1 MKKIL
6 PAILTS
12 LMLSV
17 GMSAE
22 AIMLPHQMNIYLFD
36 NARDCSVR
44 FDGLINFKDGTV
56 YIPVL
61 PEEIKEVKRLEIV
74 WTYPNGKTL
83 QDEPEIIVFNNGF
96 SLLKVLNDGKR
107 KTLTSYQDLPYVIQT
122 GLLPQ
127 DMLVPNGLYVSENL
141 KGLLGNLE
149 IPVIDRSIKADKK
162 VATQNQTQTPNKTVI
177 AKKNGK
183 KIIKTHVKAVKTK
196 MPKELDGKMFLA
208 TNFDSQYL
216 KVFTPGR
223 PEPVY
228 GLKLKGILKDVKVT
242 PDKRFLIA
250 AIFGKNQVDVA
261 DIGNE
266 QIAKSIEI
274 NAQPSE
280 VEVNAETNKAFVMS
294 ADGHSIFAIDLSD
307 MTVTEKISLDAS
319 PYRMSL
325 SDNGT
330 QLAYADKNTNNIYI
344 IKIDDEY
351 KNVPITKMENIS
363 KILIDDANRLYAIS
377 RTQNKL
383 LINDFDLNKIQN
395 NGEETDDRATIL
407 QKKLAESTKSFLGVP
422 TNSQSTQIDESLD
435 PITATVE
442 ERTLRT
448 GNKPTDLFL
457 YGNKLFI
464 LCSGDKEINILDTD
478 SLKYMSTIKLDLSFP
493 RKITRIE
500 NSNLAL
506 VTDSAAKKYVIID
519 LDTSKIVGSYP
530 LDMPVNSITII
541 NKINN
546 INILEQTL

>member
-36 NARDCSVR
+36 NARDCTVR

-141 KGLLGNLE
+141 RGLLGNLE

-162 VATQNQTQTPNKTVI
+162 VATQSTSQNKTVI

-183 KIIKTHVKAVKTK
+183 KIVKTHVKAVKTK

-216 KVFTPGR
+216 KVFTPGC

-422 TNSQSTQIDESLD
+422 TNSQSAKIDESLD

-464 LCSGDKEINILDTD
+464 LCSGDKEINVLDTD

-519 LDTSKIVGSYP
+519 LDTSKIIGSYP

>member
-6 PAILTS
+6 PAILVS
-12 LMLSV
+12 LMLSG

-36 NARDCSVR
+36 NARDCTVR
-44 FDGLINFKDGTV
+44 FDGLINFKDGTT

-61 PEEIKEVKRLEIV
+61 PEEIKDVPRLEIV
-74 WTYPNGKTL
+74 WTYPSGKTL
-83 QDEPEIIVFNNGF
+83 KDEPEIIVFNNGF
-96 SLLKVLNDGKR
+96 SLLKVLKDGNR
-107 KTLTSYQDLPYVIQT
+107 KTLTTYQDLPDVIQS
-122 GLLPQ
+122 GILPQ

-149 IPVIDRSIKADKK
+149 IPVVDRSIKADKK
-162 VATQNQTQTPNKTVI
+162 VASNSTTSTKTVV

-183 KIIKTHVKAVKTK
+183 KIVKTHVKVLKTK

-216 KVFTPGR
+216 KVFAPGR
-223 PEPVY
+223 PEPIY

-250 AIFGKNQVDVA
+250 AVFGKNQIDVA

-266 QIAKSIEI
+266 QIARSIEI

-280 VEVNAETNKAFVMS
+280 VEVNDATNKAYIMS
-294 ADGHSIFAIDLSD
+294 AEGQSIFTIDLTD
-307 MTVTEKISLDAS
+307 MAVTEKISLDAA
-319 PYRMSL
+319 PYRMTL

-330 QLAYADKNTNNIYI
+330 QLAYADKNSDNIYI
-344 IKIDDEY
+344 IKIDDDY
-351 KNVPITKMENIS
+351 KNVPVTKMENIS
-363 KILIDDANRLYAIS
+363 KLLIDDANRLYAIS

-383 LINDFDLNKIQN
+383 LINDFDLNKIHN
-395 NGEETDDRATIL
+395 DGEENEDKGAIL
-407 QKKLAESTKSFLGVP
+407 QRKLSNGTKKFLGIP
-422 TNSQSTQIDESLD
+422 TDIRDYEQVDQSVD
-435 PITATVE
+435 PVTATVE

-448 GNKPTDLFL
+448 GNKPTDMFL

-464 LCSGDKEINILDTD
+464 LCSGDKEINVLDTD
-478 SLKYMSTIKLDLSFP
+478 SLKYMSTIKLEESFP
-493 RKITRIE
+493 RKITRID

-506 VTDSAAKKYVIID
+506 VTDASGKKYTIIN
-519 LDTSKIVGSYP
+519 LDTSKVVGVYP
-530 LDMPVNSITII
+530 LDMPINSITII

>member
-6 PAILTS
+6 PAILVS
-12 LMLSV
+12 LMLSG

-36 NARDCSVR
+36 NARDCTVR
-44 FDGLINFKDGTV
+44 FDGLINFKDGTT

-61 PEEIKEVKRLEIV
+61 PEEIKDVPRLEIV
-74 WTYPNGKTL
+74 WTYPSGKTL
-83 QDEPEIIVFNNGF
+83 KDEPEIIVFNNGF
-96 SLLKVLNDGKR
+96 SLLKVLKDGNR
-107 KTLTSYQDLPYVIQT
+107 KTLTTYQDLPDVIQS
-122 GLLPQ
+122 GILPQ

-149 IPVIDRSIKADKK
+149 IPVVDRSIKADKK
-162 VATQNQTQTPNKTVI
+162 VASNSTTPTKTVV

-183 KIIKTHVKAVKTK
+183 KIVKTHVKVLKTK

-216 KVFTPGR
+216 KVFAPGR
-223 PEPVY
+223 PEPIY

-250 AIFGKNQVDVA
+250 AVFGKNQIDVA

-266 QIAKSIEI
+266 QIARSIEI

-280 VEVNAETNKAFVMS
+280 VEVNDATNKAYIMS
-294 ADGHSIFAIDLSD
+294 AEGQSIFTIDLTD
-307 MTVTEKISLDAS
+307 MAVTEKISLDAA
-319 PYRMSL
+319 PYRMTL

-330 QLAYADKNTNNIYI
+330 QLAYADKNSDNIYI
-344 IKIDDEY
+344 IKIDDDY
-351 KNVPITKMENIS
+351 KNVPVTKMENIS
-363 KILIDDANRLYAIS
+363 KLLIDDANRLYAIS

-383 LINDFDLNKIQN
+383 LINDFDLNKIHN
-395 NGEETDDRATIL
+395 DGEENEDKGAIL
-407 QKKLAESTKSFLGVP
+407 QRKLSNGTKKFLGIP
-422 TNSQSTQIDESLD
+422 TDIRDYEQVDQSVD
-435 PITATVE
+435 PVTATVE

-448 GNKPTDLFL
+448 GNKPTDMFL

-464 LCSGDKEINILDTD
+464 LCSGDKEINVLDTD
-478 SLKYMSTIKLDLSFP
+478 SLKYMSTIKLEESFP
-493 RKITRIE
+493 RKITRID

-506 VTDSAAKKYVIID
+506 VTDASGKKYTIIN
-519 LDTSKIVGSYP
+519 LDTTKVVGVYP
-530 LDMPVNSITII
+530 LDMPINSITII

>member
-6 PAILTS
+6 PAILVS
-12 LMLSV
+12 LMLSG

-36 NARDCSVR
+36 NARDCTVR
-44 FDGLINFKDGTV
+44 FDGLINFKDGTT

-61 PEEIKEVKRLEIV
+61 PEEIKDVPRLEIV
-74 WTYPNGKTL
+74 WTYPSGKTL
-83 QDEPEIIVFNNGF
+83 KDEPEIIVFNNGF
-96 SLLKVLNDGKR
+96 SLLKVLKDGNR
-107 KTLTSYQDLPYVIQT
+107 KTLTTYQDLPDVIQS
-122 GLLPQ
+122 GILPQ

-149 IPVIDRSIKADKK
+149 IPVVDRSIKADKK
-162 VATQNQTQTPNKTVI
+162 VASNSTTPTKTVV

-183 KIIKTHVKAVKTK
+183 KIVKTHVKVLKTK

-216 KVFTPGR
+216 KVFAPGR
-223 PEPVY
+223 PEPIY

-250 AIFGKNQVDVA
+250 AVFGKNQIDVA

-266 QIAKSIEI
+266 QIARSIEI

-280 VEVNAETNKAFVMS
+280 VEVNEATNKAYIMR
-294 ADGHSIFAIDLSD
+294 AEGQSIFPIDLTD
-307 MTVTEKISLDAS
+307 MAVTEKISLDAA
-319 PYRMSL
+319 PYRMTL

-330 QLAYADKNTNNIYI
+330 QLAYADKNSDNIYI
-344 IKIDDEY
+344 IKIDDDY
-351 KNVPITKMENIS
+351 KNVPVTKMENIS
-363 KILIDDANRLYAIS
+363 KLLIDDANRLYAIS

-383 LINDFDLNKIQN
+383 LINDFDLNKIHN
-395 NGEETDDRATIL
+395 DGEENEDKGAIL
-407 QKKLAESTKSFLGVP
+407 QRKLSNGTKKFLGIP
-422 TNSQSTQIDESLD
+422 TDIRDYEQVDQSVD
-435 PITATVE
+435 PVTATVE

-448 GNKPTDLFL
+448 GNKPTDMFL

-464 LCSGDKEINILDTD
+464 LCSGDKEINVLDTD
-478 SLKYMSTIKLDLSFP
+478 SLKYMSTIKLEESFP
-493 RKITRIE
+493 RKITRID

-506 VTDSAAKKYVIID
+506 VTDASGKKYTIIN
-519 LDTSKIVGSYP
+519 LDTSKVVGVYP
-530 LDMPVNSITII
+530 LDMPINSITII

>member
-6 PAILTS
+6 PAILIS
-12 LMLSV
+12 LMLSG

-36 NARDCSVR
+36 NARDCTVR
-44 FDGLINFKDGTV
+44 FDGLINFKDGTT

-61 PEEIKEVKRLEIV
+61 PEEIKDVPRLEIV
-74 WTYPNGKTL
+74 WTYPSGKTL
-83 QDEPEIIVFNNGF
+83 KDEPEIIVFNNGF
-96 SLLKVLNDGKR
+96 SLLKVLKDGNR
-107 KTLTSYQDLPYVIQT
+107 KTLTTYQDLPDVIQS
-122 GLLPQ
+122 GILPQ

-149 IPVIDRSIKADKK
+149 IPVVDRSIKADKK
-162 VATQNQTQTPNKTVI
+162 VASNSTTSTKTVV

-183 KIIKTHVKAVKTK
+183 KIVKTHVKVLKTK

-216 KVFTPGR
+216 KVFAPGR
-223 PEPVY
+223 PEPIY

-250 AIFGKNQVDVA
+250 AVFGKNQIDVA
-261 DIGNE
+261 DIGHE
-266 QIAKSIEI
+266 QIARSIEI

-280 VEVNAETNKAFVMS
+280 VEVNDATNKAYIMS
-294 ADGHSIFAIDLSD
+294 AEGQSIFTIDLTD
-307 MTVTEKISLDAS
+307 MAVTEKISLDAA
-319 PYRMSL
+319 PYRMTL

-330 QLAYADKNTNNIYI
+330 QLAYADKNSDNIYI
-344 IKIDDEY
+344 IKIDDDY
-351 KNVPITKMENIS
+351 KNVPVTKMENIS
-363 KILIDDANRLYAIS
+363 KLLIDDANRLYAIS

-383 LINDFDLNKIQN
+383 LINDFDLNKIHN
-395 NGEETDDRATIL
+395 DGEENEDKGAIL
-407 QKKLAESTKSFLGVP
+407 QRKLSNGTKKFLGIP
-422 TNSQSTQIDESLD
+422 TDIRDYEQVDQSVD
-435 PITATVE
+435 PVTATVE

-448 GNKPTDLFL
+448 GNKPTDMFL

-464 LCSGDKEINILDTD
+464 LCSGDKEINVLDTD
-478 SLKYMSTIKLDLSFP
+478 SLKYMSTIKLEESFP
-493 RKITRIE
+493 RKITRID

-506 VTDSAAKKYVIID
+506 VTDASGKKYTIIN
-519 LDTSKIVGSYP
+519 LDTSKVVGVYP
-530 LDMPVNSITII
+530 LDMPINSITII

>member
-6 PAILTS
+6 PAILVS
-12 LMLSV
+12 LMLSG

-36 NARDCSVR
+36 NARDCTVR
-44 FDGLINFKDGTV
+44 FDGLINFKDGTT

-61 PEEIKEVKRLEIV
+61 PEEIKDVPRLEIV
-74 WTYPNGKTL
+74 WTYPSGKTL
-83 QDEPEIIVFNNGF
+83 KDEPEIIVFNNGF
-96 SLLKVLNDGKR
+96 SLLKVLKDGNR
-107 KTLTSYQDLPYVIQT
+107 KTLTTYQDLPDVIQS
-122 GLLPQ
+122 GILPQ

-149 IPVIDRSIKADKK
+149 IPVVDRSIKADKK
-162 VATQNQTQTPNKTVI
+162 VASNSTTPTKTVV

-183 KIIKTHVKAVKTK
+183 KIVKTHVKVLKTK

-216 KVFTPGR
+216 KVFAPGR
-223 PEPVY
+223 PEPIY

-250 AIFGKNQVDVA
+250 AVFGKNQIDVA

-266 QIAKSIEI
+266 QIARSIEI

-280 VEVNAETNKAFVMS
+280 VEVNDATNKAYIMS
-294 ADGHSIFAIDLSD
+294 AEGQSIFTIDLTD
-307 MTVTEKISLDAS
+307 MAVTEKISLDAA
-319 PYRMSL
+319 PYKMTL

-330 QLAYADKNTNNIYI
+330 QLAYADKNSDNIYI
-344 IKIDDEY
+344 IKIDDDY
-351 KNVPITKMENIS
+351 KNIPVTKMENIS
-363 KILIDDANRLYAIS
+363 KLLIDDANRLYAIS

-383 LINDFDLNKIQN
+383 LINDFDLNKIHN
-395 NGEETDDRATIL
+395 DGEENEDKGAIL
-407 QKKLAESTKSFLGVP
+407 QRKLSNGTKKFLGIP
-422 TNSQSTQIDESLD
+422 TDIRDYEQVDQSVD
-435 PITATVE
+435 PVTATVE

-448 GNKPTDLFL
+448 GNKPTDMFL

-464 LCSGDKEINILDTD
+464 LCSGDKEINVLDTD
-478 SLKYMSTIKLDLSFP
+478 SLKYMSTIKLEESFP
-493 RKITRIE
+493 RKITRID

-506 VTDSAAKKYVIID
+506 VTDASGKKYTIIN
-519 LDTSKIVGSYP
+519 LDTSKVVGVYP
-530 LDMPVNSITII
+530 LDMPINSITII

>member
-6 PAILTS
+6 PAILVS
-12 LMLSV
+12 LMLSG

-36 NARDCSVR
+36 NARDCTVR
-44 FDGLINFKDGTV
+44 FDGLINFKDGTT

-61 PEEIKEVKRLEIV
+61 PEEIKDVPRLEIV
-74 WTYPNGKTL
+74 WTYPSGKTL
-83 QDEPEIIVFNNGF
+83 KDEPEIIVFTNGF
-96 SLLKVLNDGKR
+96 SLLKVLKDGNR
-107 KTLTSYQDLPYVIQT
+107 KTLTTYQDLPDVIQS
-122 GLLPQ
+122 GILPQ

-149 IPVIDRSIKADKK
+149 IPIVDRSIKADKK
-162 VATQNQTQTPNKTVI
+162 VASNSTTPTKTVV

-183 KIIKTHVKAVKTK
+183 KIVKTHVKVLKTK

-216 KVFTPGR
+216 KVFAPGR
-223 PEPVY
+223 PEPIY

-250 AIFGKNQVDVA
+250 AVFGKNQIDVA

-266 QIAKSIEI
+266 QIARSIEI

-280 VEVNAETNKAFVMS
+280 VEVNEATNKAYIMS
-294 ADGHSIFAIDLSD
+294 AEGQSIFTIDLTD
-307 MTVTEKISLDAS
+307 MAVTEKISLDAA
-319 PYRMSL
+319 PYRMTL

-330 QLAYADKNTNNIYI
+330 QLAYADKNSDNIYI
-344 IKIDDEY
+344 IKIDDDY
-351 KNVPITKMENIS
+351 KNVPVTKMENIS
-363 KILIDDANRLYAIS
+363 KLLIDDANRLYAIS

-383 LINDFDLNKIQN
+383 LINDFDLNKIHN
-395 NGEETDDRATIL
+395 DGEENEDKGAIL
-407 QKKLAESTKSFLGVP
+407 QRKLSNGTKKFLGIP
-422 TNSQSTQIDESLD
+422 TDIRDYEQVDQSVD
-435 PITATVE
+435 PVTATVE

-448 GNKPTDLFL
+448 GNKPTDMFL

-464 LCSGDKEINILDTD
+464 LCSGDKEINVLDTD
-478 SLKYMSTIKLDLSFP
+478 SLKYMSTIKLEESFP
-493 RKITRIE
+493 RKITRID

-506 VTDSAAKKYVIID
+506 VTDASGKKYTIIN
-519 LDTSKIVGSYP
+519 LDTSKVVGVYP
-530 LDMPVNSITII
+530 LDMPINSITII

>member
-36 NARDCSVR
+36 NARDCTVR
-44 FDGLINFKDGTV
+44 FDGLINLKDGTV

-74 WTYPNGKTL
+74 WTYPSGKTL
-83 QDEPEIIVFNNGF
+83 RDEPEIIVFNNGF

-141 KGLLGNLE
+141 RGLLGNLE

-162 VATQNQTQTPNKTVI
+162 VATQSTSPNKTVI

-183 KIIKTHVKAVKTK
+183 KIVKTHVKAVKTK

-242 PDKRFLIA
+242 PDKRFLIT

-325 SDNGT
+325 SANGT

-422 TNSQSTQIDESLD
+422 TNSQSAKIDESLD

-448 GNKPTDLFL
+448 GNKPTDLHL

-464 LCSGDKEINILDTD
+464 LCSGDKEINVLDTD

-519 LDTSKIVGSYP
+519 LDTSKIIGSYP
-530 LDMPVNSITII
+530 LDMPINSITII

>member
-12 LMLSV
+12 LMLTV

-36 NARDCSVR
+36 NARDCTVR

-141 KGLLGNLE
+141 RGLLGNLE

-162 VATQNQTQTPNKTVI
+162 VATQSTSQNKTVI

-183 KIIKTHVKAVKTK
+183 KIVKTHVKAVKTK

-266 QIAKSIEI
+266 QIARSIEI

-422 TNSQSTQIDESLD
+422 TNSQSAKIDESLD

-442 ERTLRT
+442 ERTIKT
-448 GNKPTDLFL
+448 GSKPTDLHL

-464 LCSGDKEINILDTD
+464 LCSGDKEINVLDTD

-519 LDTSKIVGSYP
+519 LDTSKIIGSYP
-530 LDMPVNSITII
+530 LDMPINSITII

>member
-6 PAILTS
+6 PAILIS
-12 LMLSV
+12 LMLSG

-36 NARDCSVR
+36 NARDCTVR
-44 FDGLINFKDGTV
+44 FDGLINFKDGTT

-61 PEEIKEVKRLEIV
+61 PEEIKDVPRLEIV
-74 WTYPNGKTL
+74 WTYPSGKTL
-83 QDEPEIIVFNNGF
+83 KDEPEIIVFNNGF
-96 SLLKVLNDGKR
+96 SLLKVLKDGNR
-107 KTLTSYQDLPYVIQT
+107 KTLTTYQDLPDVIQS
-122 GLLPQ
+122 GILPQ

-149 IPVIDRSIKADKK
+149 IPVVDRSIKADKK
-162 VATQNQTQTPNKTVI
+162 VASNSTTSTKTVV

-183 KIIKTHVKAVKTK
+183 KIVKTHVKVLKTK

-216 KVFTPGR
+216 KVFAPGR
-223 PEPVY
+223 PEPIY

-250 AIFGKNQVDVA
+250 AVFGKNQIDVA

-266 QIAKSIEI
+266 QIARSIEI

-280 VEVNAETNKAFVMS
+280 VEVNDATNKAYIMS
-294 ADGHSIFAIDLSD
+294 AEGQSIFTIDLTD
-307 MTVTEKISLDAS
+307 MAVTEKISLDAA
-319 PYRMSL
+319 PYRMTL

-330 QLAYADKNTNNIYI
+330 QLAYADKNSDNIYI
-344 IKIDDEY
+344 IKIDDDY
-351 KNVPITKMENIS
+351 KNVPVTKMENIS
-363 KILIDDANRLYAIS
+363 KLLIDDANRLYAIS

-383 LINDFDLNKIQN
+383 LINDFDLNKIHN
-395 NGEETDDRATIL
+395 DGEENEDKGAIL
-407 QKKLAESTKSFLGVP
+407 QRKLSNGTKKFLGIP
-422 TNSQSTQIDESLD
+422 TDIRDYEQVDQSVD
-435 PITATVE
+435 PVTATVE

-448 GNKPTDLFL
+448 GNKPTDMFL

-464 LCSGDKEINILDTD
+464 LCSGDKEINVLDTD
-478 SLKYMSTIKLDLSFP
+478 SLKYMSTIKLEESFP
-493 RKITRIE
+493 RKITRID

-506 VTDSAAKKYVIID
+506 VTDASGKKYTIIN
-519 LDTSKIVGSYP
+519 LDTSKVVGVYP
-530 LDMPVNSITII
+530 LDMPINSITII

>member
-6 PAILTS
+6 PAILVS
-12 LMLSV
+12 LMLSG

-36 NARDCSVR
+36 NARDCTVR
-44 FDGLINFKDGTV
+44 FDGLINFKDGTT

-61 PEEIKEVKRLEIV
+61 PEEIKDVPRLEIV
-74 WTYPNGKTL
+74 WTYPSGKTL
-83 QDEPEIIVFNNGF
+83 KDEPEIIVFNNGF
-96 SLLKVLNDGKR
+96 SLLKVLKDGNR
-107 KTLTSYQDLPYVIQT
+107 KTLTTYQDLPDVIQS
-122 GLLPQ
+122 GILPQ

-149 IPVIDRSIKADKK
+149 IPVVDRSIKADKK
-162 VATQNQTQTPNKTVI
+162 VASNSTTSTKTVV

-183 KIIKTHVKAVKTK
+183 KIVKTHVKVLKTK

-216 KVFTPGR
+216 KVFAPGR
-223 PEPVY
+223 PEPIY

-250 AIFGKNQVDVA
+250 AVFGKNQIDVA
-261 DIGNE
+261 DIGHE
-266 QIAKSIEI
+266 QIARSIEI

-280 VEVNAETNKAFVMS
+280 VEVNDATNKAYIMS
-294 ADGHSIFAIDLSD
+294 AEGQSIFTIDLTD
-307 MTVTEKISLDAS
+307 MAVTEKISLDAA
-319 PYRMSL
+319 PYRMTL

-330 QLAYADKNTNNIYI
+330 QLAYADKNSDNIYI
-344 IKIDDEY
+344 IKIDDDY
-351 KNVPITKMENIS
+351 KNVPVTKMENIS
-363 KILIDDANRLYAIS
+363 KLLIDDANRLYAIS

-383 LINDFDLNKIQN
+383 LINDFDLNKIHN
-395 NGEETDDRATIL
+395 DGEENEDKGAIL
-407 QKKLAESTKSFLGVP
+407 QRKLSNGTKKFLGIP
-422 TNSQSTQIDESLD
+422 TDIRDYEQVDQSVD
-435 PITATVE
+435 PVTATVE

-448 GNKPTDLFL
+448 GNKPTDMFL

-464 LCSGDKEINILDTD
+464 LCSGDKEINVLDTD
-478 SLKYMSTIKLDLSFP
+478 SLKYMSTIKLEESFP
-493 RKITRIE
+493 RKITRID

-506 VTDSAAKKYVIID
+506 VTDASGKKYTIIN
-519 LDTSKIVGSYP
+519 LDTSKVVGVYP
-530 LDMPVNSITII
+530 LDMPINSITII

>member
-6 PAILTS
+6 PAILVS
-12 LMLSV
+12 LMLSG

-36 NARDCSVR
+36 NARDCTVR
-44 FDGLINFKDGTV
+44 FDGLINFKDGTT

-61 PEEIKEVKRLEIV
+61 PEEIKDVPRLEIV
-74 WTYPNGKTL
+74 WTYPSGKTL
-83 QDEPEIIVFNNGF
+83 KDEPEIIVFNNGF
-96 SLLKVLNDGKR
+96 SLLKVLKDGNR
-107 KTLTSYQDLPYVIQT
+107 KTLTTYQDLPDVIQS
-122 GLLPQ
+122 GILPQ

-149 IPVIDRSIKADKK
+149 IPVVDRSIKADKK
-162 VATQNQTQTPNKTVI
+162 VASNSTTPTKTVV

-183 KIIKTHVKAVKTK
+183 KIVKTHVKVLKTK

-216 KVFTPGR
+216 KVFAPGR
-223 PEPVY
+223 PEPIY

-250 AIFGKNQVDVA
+250 AVFGKNQIDVA

-266 QIAKSIEI
+266 QIARSIEI

-280 VEVNAETNKAFVMS
+280 VEVNDATNKAYIMS
-294 ADGHSIFAIDLSD
+294 AEGQSIFTIDLTD
-307 MTVTEKISLDAS
+307 MAVTEKISLDAA
-319 PYRMSL
+319 PYRMTL

-330 QLAYADKNTNNIYI
+330 QLAYADKNSDNIYI
-344 IKIDDEY
+344 IKIDDDY
-351 KNVPITKMENIS
+351 KNVPVTKMENIS
-363 KILIDDANRLYAIS
+363 KLLIDDANRLYAIS

-383 LINDFDLNKIQN
+383 LINDFDLNKIHN
-395 NGEETDDRATIL
+395 DGEENEDKGAIL
-407 QKKLAESTKSFLGVP
+407 QRKLSNGTKKFLGIP
-422 TNSQSTQIDESLD
+422 TDIRDYEQVDQSVD
-435 PITATVE
+435 PVTATVE

-448 GNKPTDLFL
+448 GNKPTDMSL

-464 LCSGDKEINILDTD
+464 LCSGDKEINVLDTD
-478 SLKYMSTIKLDLSFP
+478 SLKYMSTIKLEESFP
-493 RKITRIE
+493 RKITRID

-506 VTDSAAKKYVIID
+506 VTDASGKKYTIIN
-519 LDTSKIVGSYP
+519 LDTSKVVGVYP
-530 LDMPVNSITII
+530 LDMPINSITII

>member
-36 NARDCSVR
+36 NARDCTVR
-44 FDGLINFKDGTV
+44 FDGLINLKDGTT

-61 PEEIKEVKRLEIV
+61 PEEIKEVQRLGIV

-83 QDEPEIIVFNNGF
+83 KDEPEIIVFNNGF
-96 SLLKVLNDGKR
+96 SLLKVLNDGKK
-107 KTLTSYQDLPYVIQT
+107 KTLTSYQDLPEVIQS
-122 GLLPQ
+122 GIFPQ

-149 IPVIDRSIKADKK
+149 IPVVDRSIKADKT
-162 VATQNQTQTPNKTVI
+162 VSTQTATTNKTVV

-183 KIIKTHVKAVKTK
+183 KIVKTHVRAVKTK

-242 PDKRFLIA
+242 PDKRYLIA
-250 AIFGKNQVDVA
+250 AVFGKNQIDVA

-266 QIAKSIEI
+266 QIARSIEI

-280 VEVNAETNKAFVMS
+280 VEVNAETNKAYVMS
-294 ADGHSIFAIDLSD
+294 ADGRSIFAVDLSD

-325 SDNGT
+325 SENGT

-351 KNVPITKMENIS
+351 KNVPVTKMGNIS
-363 KILIDDANRLYAIS
+363 KILLDDANRLYAIS

-383 LINDFDLNKIQN
+383 LINDFDLNKLEN
-395 NGEETDDRATIL
+395 DGEESDDRATIL
-407 QKKLAESTKSFLGVP
+407 QKKLSEGTKNFLGVP
-422 TNSQSTQIDESLD
+422 TNSQSAEIDESID
-435 PITATVE
+435 PITATVD

-448 GNKPTDLFL
+448 GNKPTDMYL

-464 LCSGDKEINILDTD
+464 LCSGDKEINVLDTD
-478 SLKYMSTIKLDLSFP
+478 SLKYMYTIKLDLSFP

-519 LDTSKIVGSYP
+519 LDTSKIIGTYP
-530 LDMPVNSITII
+530 LDMPINSITII

>member
-1 MKKIL
+1 MKKII
-6 PAILTS
+6 PSILVS

-17 GMSAE
+17 GMSAD

-36 NARDCSVR
+36 NVRDCTVR

-61 PEEIKEVKRLEIV
+61 PEEIKEVPRLEIV

-83 QDEPEIIVFNNGF
+83 KEEPEIVVFNNGF
-96 SLLKVLNDGKR
+96 SLLKVLNDGRR
-107 KTLTSYQDLPYVIQT
+107 KTLTTYQDLPEVIQS
-122 GLLPQ
+122 GIFPQ

-162 VATQNQTQTPNKTVI
+162 VEQKTDSSKVVV
-177 AKKNGK
+177 ARKNGK
-183 KIIKTHVKAVKTK
+183 KVVKTKVKVLKSK
-196 MPKELDGKMFLA
+196 MPKELEGKMFLA

-216 KVFTPGR
+216 KIFAPGV
-223 PEPVY
+223 PEPIY

-242 PDKRFLIA
+242 PDKRFLITA
-250 AIFGKNQVDVA
+250 VFGKKQVDVA

-266 QIAKSIEI
+266 QIARSIEI

-280 VEVNAETNKAFVMS
+280 IEVNEATNKAFIMS
-294 ADGHSIFAIDLSD
+294 SEGNSIFAVDLAD

-319 PYRMSL
+319 PYRMTL
-325 SDNGT
+325 SDDGS

-344 IKIDDEY
+344 IKINDDY
-351 KNVPITKMENIS
+351 KNVPVTKMGNIS
-363 KILIDDANRLYAIS
+363 KLIIDDANRLYAIS

-383 LINDFDLNKIQN
+383 LINDFDLNKMYN
-395 NGEETDDRATIL
+395 DGEETDDRAAVL
-407 QKKLAESTKSFLGVP
+407 QKKLSDGTKKFLGIP
-422 TNSQSTQIDESLD
+422 TNIRDYEQIDQSID

-442 ERTLRT
+442 ERIIKT
-448 GNKPTDLFL
+448 GNKPTDMFL

-464 LCSGDKEINILDTD
+464 LCSGDKEINVLDTD
-478 SLKYMSTIKLDLSFP
+478 SLKYMTTIKLEETFP

-506 VTDSAAKKYVIID
+506 VTDAGGQKYTIIN
-519 LDTSKIVGSYP
+519 LDTSKVVGVYP
-530 LDMPVNSITII
+530 LDMPINSITII